1 MRKKL
6 SFLFTI
12 IAIIALFSNFILKN
26 QKPFN
31 LYKLNFKDSL
41 VIDVVKTSIH
51 NKALIINDS
60 VVFYKT
66 SRLIFESYNP
76 R

>member
-12 IAIIALFSNFILKN
+12 IALFSNCILKN

-41 VIDVVKTSIH
+41 VIDIVRHRFIIRLWLLMILLCSI
-51 NKALIINDS
+51 KQVD
-60 VVFYKT
+60 
-66 SRLIFESYNP
+66 
-76 R
+76 

>member
-12 IAIIALFSNFILKN
+12 IALFSNCILKN

-41 VIDVVKTSIH
+41 VIDVVRHRFIT
-51 NKALIINDS
+51 
-60 VVFYKT
+60 
-66 SRLIFESYNP
+66 RL
-76 R
+76 